1 MKSPSRTPTTLAVG
15 FLGLDAV
22 LLVYAGIAWH
32 RPMLVAAGGVCV
44 LGAVLAVAAWRR
56 YRRALVELEAARH
69 DMKEEVA
76 SIRELLQGHHLN
88 N

>member
-1 MKSPSRTPTTLAVG
+1 
-15 FLGLDAV
+15 
-22 LLVYAGIAWH
+22 
-32 RPMLVAAGGVCV
+32 MLVAAGGVCV
-44 LGAVLAVAAWRR
+44 LGAALAVAAWRR
-56 YRRALVELEAARH
+56 YRRTFAELEAARH